1 MPKQSTRQLKI
12 SALYRRSD
20 NRKVPELRLRGLWI
34 ESLGFK
40 AGGLVNITVR
50 EGLMI
55 IEAVEE
61 QCKEEENHAAILKE
75 IRQALKKR

>member
-1 MPKQSTRQLKI
+1 MPKSLTRQLKI
-12 SALYRRSD
+12 SALYRRSG

-40 AGGLVNITVR
+40 AGELVNITVR
-50 EGLMI
+50 DRLMI
-55 IEAVEE
+55 IEVVEE
-61 QCKEEENHAAILKE
+61 ECKEEENHKEILKE

>member
-1 MPKQSTRQLKI
+1 MPKKSLTRQLKI
-12 SALYRRSD
+12 SALYRRSG

-40 AGGLVNITVR
+40 AGGMVNITVR

-61 QCKEEENHAAILKE
+61 QCKEEENHKE

>member
-1 MPKQSTRQLKI
+1 MPKPLTHQLKI

-34 ESLGFK
+34 ELLGFK
-40 AGGLVNITVR
+40 AGELINITVR
-50 EGLMI
+50 DKLMI
-55 IEAVEE
+55 IEVVEE
-61 QCKEEENHAAILKE
+61 ECKEEESHAAILKE